1 MRRLH
6 PPETYRRAGR
16 AHPALD
22 CGVRSEDS
30 TVPRRALLWLL
41 VLGAAGTL
49 ADLVLAS
56 HYKEATQWPP
66 LALLAA
72 LVFTGGWA
80 LVAGSRAAWRAVR
93 GASWLC
99 LPTTAAGLF
108 FHVRA
113 NVEWARDDR
122 PDLAGW
128 PLVRDTLFGS
138 LPTLAPGA
146 MLYLGLIGL
155 LAATRHGAPAAP
167 PSTS

>member
-1 MRRLH
+1 M
-6 PPETYRRAGR
+6 
-16 AHPALD
+16 
-22 CGVRSEDS
+22 
-30 TVPRRALLWLL
+30 VPRRALLWLL

-56 HYKEATQWPP
+56 HFKEATQWPP
-66 LALLAA
+66 LVVLAA

-80 LVAGSRAAWRAVR
+80 LVAGTRAAWRAVR
-93 GASWLC
+93 AICWGC
-99 LPTTAAGLF
+99 LPVTAAGLF